1 MGARGVMQLMP
12 GTARTLARQMGRP
25 MPSRSELLDADTNIA
40 MGGFYLGQLL
50 KRFSGNRVLATAAYN
65 AGPSRVER
73 VLMRQNGNLPA
84 DIWIE
89 NLPYGETRDY
99 IKNVLAFSVVYGEKL
114 ELSKPIL
121 ANHERRISPVD
132 EFN

>member
-1 MGARGVMQLMP
+1 
-12 GTARTLARQMGRP
+12 
-25 MPSRSELLDADTNIA
+25 
-40 MGGFYLGQLL
+40 
-50 KRFSGNRVLATAAYN
+50 
-65 AGPSRVER
+65 
-73 VLMRQNGNLPA
+73 MRQNGNMPA